1 MSNDSSFDPAA
12 NLPGNSP
19 LGSQNSHSPIAPSD
33 PRLSANPFANHV
45 LPADGATAKSSGPH
59 RVRFTGTGAE
69 YFGIWIVNM
78 LLIVVTFSIYSSW
91 AKVRREKYFH
101 QHTLIDGSAL
111 DYHGKPISI
120 LIGRILALGLI
131 IMAGAKEFSFVLA
144 AAAGLLIAAV
154 LPFAMQRSIRFRL
167 FNTSYRGLRFGFHG
181 SVAQA
186 YKISWLIV
194 VLGVAA
200 FIAPAWLSQIEE
212 QRFWIFGLAYAG
224 LLIAYP
230 FFHAAWR
237 LFCIGNAQY
246 GSVNTKAK
254 FTVQDFISVYL
265 RSGFLLGLI
274 PLIGAAIVAIV
285 SSLLPLVSVLLFVPI
300 ALVSYA
306 CLLSYAPLVGAR
318 LQNLCWNK
326 DTVVADANGNKVAEF
341 TSDLNPRNFVLLQL
355 KNLFFT
361 VITLGLY
368 RPYAAIASARMRL
381 EAISISDLSFVDDIA
396 ARAGSQKSAVGDEA
410 LDAIG
415 LDFSL

>member
-1 MSNDSSFDPAA
+1 MAIDSSFDPAA

-19 LGSQNSHSPIAPSD
+19 I
-33 PRLSANPFANHV
+33 ANPFM
-45 LPADGATAKSSGPH
+45 SSGPVSQEPIGKADGPY

-78 LLIVVTFSIYSSW
+78 LLIVITFSIYSSW

-111 DYHGKPISI
+111 DYHGNPISI

-131 IMAGAKEFSFVLA
+131 ILASAKDFSFFLA
-144 AAAGLLIAAV
+144 AIAGLSIAAI

-181 SVAQA
+181 TVAQA
-186 YKISWLIV
+186 YKISCLIV
-194 VLGVAA
+194 VLGVGA
-200 FIAPAWLSQIEE
+200 FVAPT
-212 QRFWIFGLAYAG
+212 WIDEIGEGGKSAQQLYWMFGLAYAG
-224 LLIAYP
+224 LLIVYP

-237 LFCIGNAQY
+237 MFCIGNAHY
-246 GSVNTKAK
+246 GSVNTQAK
-254 FTVQDFISVYL
+254 FTITSFILVYL
-265 RSGFLLGLI
+265 KSGLLLGIIPVVGLGALITMSGSFSLFSGFASI
-274 PLIGAAIVAIV
+274 T
-285 SSLLPLVSVLLFVPI
+285 I
-300 ALVSYA
+300 ALIIYA
-306 CLLSYAPLVGAR
+306 CLLSYLPLVGAK

-326 DTVVADANGNKVAEF
+326 NTFVVDAAGNQIAEF
-341 TSDLNPRNFVLLQL
+341 TSDLIPRAFVLLQL
-355 KNLFFT
+355 KNLVLT
-361 VITLGLY
+361 VLTLGLY

-381 EAISISDLSFVDDIA
+381 EAISISNIAFVDEIA
-396 ARAGSQKSAVGDEA
+396 ARDGSQKSAVGDEA